1 MVQDPNFVNPLSN
14 PIFIPLIQRFILV
27 FIIGLILILILRK
40 FKIKGIW
47 KSELG
52 KRYYSWLI
60 IGVIYLT
67 SILVGGYLSLLFLLI
82 VMILAI
88 GEIKKITN
96 LSRTYTYTLYFLA
109 LASVVVSSF
118 FPQEFYI
125 LPLSYFLILSGFAII
140 QNNQKSFQ
148 ELTLSLFASI
158 WIIFSL
164 SHFVLLGHLN
174 NDIDNTKSLL
184 ILVGFAVP
192 FSDIG
197 AYIIGRATSK
207 LSLAKYKIAEKISPK
222 KTYLGVVGDILGA
235 ALAILVMYFIIGN
248 YFTSWKLISLA
259 ILIGLHSSV
268 GDLTESLFKRYYKT
282 KDSGELIP
290 GHGGVL
296 DRIDSTLRVIII
308 VYYFSLI
315 FI

>member
-109 LASVVVSSF
+109 LA
-118 FPQEFYI
+118 
-125 LPLSYFLILSGFAII
+125 
-140 QNNQKSFQ
+140 
-148 ELTLSLFASI
+148 
-158 WIIFSL
+158 
-164 SHFVLLGHLN
+164 
-174 NDIDNTKSLL
+174 
-184 ILVGFAVP
+184 
-192 FSDIG
+192 
-197 AYIIGRATSK
+197 RAK
-207 LSLAKYKIAEKISPK
+207 QRM
-222 KTYLGVVGDILGA
+222 D
-235 ALAILVMYFIIGN
+235 F
-248 YFTSWKLISLA
+248 
-259 ILIGLHSSV
+259 
-268 GDLTESLFKRYYKT
+268 
-282 KDSGELIP
+282 
-290 GHGGVL
+290 
-296 DRIDSTLRVIII
+296 
-308 VYYFSLI
+308 
-315 FI
+315 